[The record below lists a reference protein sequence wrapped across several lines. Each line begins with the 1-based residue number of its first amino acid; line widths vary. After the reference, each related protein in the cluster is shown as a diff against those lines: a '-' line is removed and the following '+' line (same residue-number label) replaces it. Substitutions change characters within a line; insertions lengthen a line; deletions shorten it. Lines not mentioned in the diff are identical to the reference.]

1 MTDLKVFIG
10 WDSREQE
17 AYHVAKASIEKYSS
31 VEVIPII
38 KQDLIDQ
45 GIYTR
50 GEDFLASSEFTI
62 TRFLVPYLSDY
73 KGLSLFMDCDIIC
86 NVNIETILEEIDEKN
101 SVSVVKHDYVPK
113 TPIKMDGK
121 SQYVYPRKNWS
132 SVMLFDNHKC
142 SVLTPELVNKSEPS
156 YLHQFEWTFDY
167 SIGSLDHTWN
177 YLAGY
182 YDDIEQPNIIHY
194 TDGGPWFE
202 EYRNCPLANKWIEF
216 YEEINISSMF
226 G

>member
-10 WDSREQE
+10 WDSREQD
-17 AYHVAKASIEKYSS
+17 AYQVAKASIEQYSS

-86 NVNIETILEEIDEKN
+86 NTDIKTILEEIDEKN

-113 TPIKMDGK
+113 TNIKMDGK
-121 SQYVYPRKNWS
+121 PQSIYPRKNWS
-132 SVMLFDNHKC
+132 SVMLFNNHKC
-142 SVLTPELVNKSEPS
+142 GVLTPELINKWEPS
-156 YLHQFEWTFDY
+156 YLHQFGWTFD
-167 SIGSLDHTWN
+167 SMIGSLNHTWN

-182 YDDIEQPNIIHY
+182 YDDIEEPNIIHY

-202 EYRNCPLANKWIEF
+202 KYRDCPLANKWIEF
-216 YEEINISSMF
+216 YEKTNISGLSR
-226 G
+226 